1 MTLVEVVDDLIRVG
15 MVSHKGMF
23 TSFIG
28 LIYPILIGLIS
39 NIGSYGRNQTGNTKH
54 TH

>member
-1 MTLVEVVDDLIRVG
+1 MTLVEVVDDLIRIG
-15 MVSHKGMF
+15 MISHKGMF

-28 LIYPILIGLIS
+28 LIYPILIGLG
-39 NIGSYGRNQTGNTKH
+39 NIGLYGRNQTGNTNH